1 MSKAAKKRD
10 CPAVGRTITS
20 AECGENR
27 VSHYACPADCPYLP
41 FAPKNYS
48 QLLELETRVDNESME
63 FMLATAPDRQVMERA
78 LQKARHDPSPHAL
91 HAFFEWNLFFARDA
105 AGRTCAERLEQ
116 SPAANLKNDDRVL
129 LQAKRQTRV
138 ALLEIHRVLDTE
150 CLEAVDLLAPELP
163 PLRLQDRSLAR
174 VANRFATALVW
185 IYPLPHYWRLSGT
198 AILLPEM
205 AQFDPPEIV
214 REIASHLDG
223 PVAEAKLRV
232 WLAKNFVR
240 FDEALAATSRARR
253 MQMFAGLDAKA
264 GKAVYELQA
273 PFAQCRERLDEL
285 LTVEPDSLSEADRTE
300 GFAEARLW
308 FEESPEI
315 KPEGPTGRQEVLL
328 GRVLL
333 GQSHWR
339 LEAFGEERL
348 AQLRQK
354 FEAHLAHRARFTGE
368 SLHNLAANLAA
379 KEPPVNHS
387 LVPPRLLEN
396 PEQISLSSSRVPAP
410 PPGASLVETEAEYLQ
425 VAERRFLDD
434 SIPALDNRTPR
445 EATRDP
451 ALRPRLIRLLKQRVN
466 MHDRRNLK
474 TGGTADIN
482 WLLRELGADEIIF
495 PPPPWRPPAAP
506 VEDDLDDGL
515 EELDEL
521 FLGDPNLPLAPFLP
535 AKPLSVEEA
544 GRRLEEGVGAFA
556 TAAEALDSFE
566 ASGLTILEDAG
577 ELTIDLLNEDEFS
590 FATTFILEAAL
601 AMIPP
606 GHRAPATS
614 YESLERTFD
623 ANFAKLA
630 QNVVKNT
637 PEAFTTYLA
646 DSSQPHLVQL
656 LAVQLLDMSTRGPKK
671 FQPRLKAQPVILALV
686 KSVVEELDF
695 ALRPEANSLKI
706 N

>member
-1 MSKAAKKRD
+1 MSKASKKRA

-27 VSHYACPADCPYLP
+27 VSRYACPADCPYLP

-48 QLLELETRVDNESME
+48 QLLELETRVDKESMK
-63 FMLATAPDRQVMERA
+63 FLLATAPDRMVMERA
-78 LQKARHDPSPHAL
+78 LQKARHDPSPHAV

-105 AGRTCAERLEQ
+105 EGRNCAERLEQ
-116 SPAANLKNDDRVL
+116 SPTANLKNDDHVL

-150 CLEAVDLLAPELP
+150 QLDGVDLLAPDAP
-163 PLRLQDRSLAR
+163 PLRLHDRSLVR

-198 AILLPEM
+198 AIVLPEL
-205 AQFDPPEIV
+205 AQFDPREMV
-214 REIASHLDG
+214 TEIASHLGG

-273 PFAQCRERLDEL
+273 PFAQCREQLDEL
-285 LTVEPDSLSEADRTE
+285 LTVESDSLAEEERTE

-308 FEESPEI
+308 FEEPAGVRPVVPS
-315 KPEGPTGRQEVLL
+315 GRQEVLL

-354 FEAHLAHRARFTGE
+354 FEAHLAHRVRFTGE
-368 SLHNLAANLAA
+368 SLHNLAGNLAA

-396 PEQISLSSSRVPAP
+396 PQQISISSSRIPGP
-410 PPGASLVETEAEYLQ
+410 PPGGSLAETEAEYQ
-425 VAERRFLDD
+425 QAGDRRFLDD
-434 SIPALDNRTPR
+434 PIPALDDRTPR
-445 EATRDP
+445 EAARDP
-451 ALRPRLIRLLKQRVN
+451 ALRPRLIRLLKQRVTQ
-466 MHDRRNLK
+466 HDRRNLQ

-495 PPPPWRPPAAP
+495 PAPPWRPPAEP
-506 VEDDLDDGL
+506 VKEYLDDLDESD
-515 EELDEL
+515 DL
-521 FLGDPNLPLAPFLP
+521 FTSDPNLPPAPFLP
-535 AKPLSVEEA
+535 AQPLSVEEA
-544 GRRLEEGVGAFA
+544 GRRLEAGVGAFA
-556 TAAEALDSFE
+556 TAADALDSLE
-566 ASGLTILEDAG
+566 ASGLRILENADD
-577 ELTIDLLNEDEFS
+577 LTVDLLNDDEFS

-601 AMIPP
+601 ALIPP

-614 YESLERTFD
+614 YESLQRIFE
-623 ANFAKLA
+623 ANLDKLLLNA
-630 QNVVKNT
+630 EKNT
-637 PEAFTTYLA
+637 PEAFIDFLA
-646 DSSQPHLVQL
+646 DSPQPHLVQL
-656 LAVQLLDMSTRGPKK
+656 LAVQLMSMSVEGPKK
-671 FQPRLKAQPVILALV
+671 LQPRVQAQPVILALI

-695 ALRPEANSLKI
+695 ALRPEANAPNI
-706 N
+706 E